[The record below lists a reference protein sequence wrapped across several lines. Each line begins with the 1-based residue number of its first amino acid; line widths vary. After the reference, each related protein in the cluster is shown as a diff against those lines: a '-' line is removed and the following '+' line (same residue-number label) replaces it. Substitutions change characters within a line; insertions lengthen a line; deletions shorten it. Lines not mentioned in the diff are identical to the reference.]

1 MKAGRFL
8 PRALAALLLAAG
20 LTSCDNMK
28 HQENVRPFAAS
39 AHFSDGASARHP
51 PAHTVAR
58 GEPAPDDPVATGQ
71 KDGVALTEIPL
82 PLTRDLLERGRE
94 RFNVFCAACHGE
106 DGFGRGIVV
115 WRGFPAPPSYQEP
128 WLLKAPAGHFFRVI
142 THGIGR
148 MYPLADRIEPR
159 DRWAIVAYVR
169 ALQRSQHATLDDVPS
184 AERQQLSAP

>member
-1 MKAGRFL
+1 MKTERCL
-8 PRALAALLLAAG
+8 SRALAALLLMAG
-20 LTSCDNMK
+20 LTGCDNLQ
-28 HQENVRPFAAS
+28 HQENVRPFEAS
-39 AHFSDGASARHP
+39 THFADGASARHP

-58 GEPAPDDPVATGQ
+58 GTPPPDDPVATGR
-71 KDGVALTEIPL
+71 KDGVLLTDIPL

-94 RFNVFCAACHGE
+94 RFDVFCAPCHGE

-115 WRGFPAPPSYQEP
+115 RRGFPAPPSYQET
-128 WLLKAPAGHFFRVI
+128 WLLKAPAGHFFGVI

-148 MYPLADRIEPR
+148 MYSLADRIEPR

-184 AERQQLSAP
+184 PERQRLSTP

>member
-1 MKAGRFL
+1 MKSV
-8 PRALAALLLAAG
+8 RANAPAIGMVLLVAALPA
-20 LTSCDNMK
+20 CDNMK

-39 AHFSDGASARHP
+39 AFFRDGAAARPP

-58 GEPAPDDPVATGQ
+58 GEPAPNDPVATGL
-71 KDGVALTEIPL
+71 KDSVPVTEIPL

-94 RFNVFCAACHGE
+94 RFDIFCAACHGQ
-106 DGFGRGIVV
+106 DGFGRGIVTLL
-115 WRGFPAPPSYQEP
+115 GFPDPPSYQEP
-128 WLLKAPAGHFFRVI
+128 WLLQAPAGHIFGVI

-169 ALQRSQHATLDDVPS
+169 ALQWSQHATPADLPA
-184 AERQQLSAP
+184 AERQRLSAP